1 MADLGGAAPAGGGST
16 GVAFLVSSG
25 IVFGITAAACSSPQT
40 AELNADKRADT
51 LMKWV
56 NIGLVTSALFVGIAA
71 VSDRRHAKPIIAGGV
86 LAGGLMWAFYAH
98 AKASGLANGGTPTE
112 TYDAPVPSS
121 DMPWAV

>member
-1 MADLGGAAPAGGGST
+1 MADVAGAAPGGGGSYN

-40 AELNADKRADT
+40 AELNAQARSET

-71 VSDRRHAKPIIAGGV
+71 VSDPKHAKPILGGGV
-86 LAGGLMWAFYAH
+86 LAGGLMWAFYSH
-98 AKASGLANGGTPTE
+98 AKAAGLANGGPPTE
-112 TYDAPVPSS
+112 TY
-121 DMPWAV
+121 